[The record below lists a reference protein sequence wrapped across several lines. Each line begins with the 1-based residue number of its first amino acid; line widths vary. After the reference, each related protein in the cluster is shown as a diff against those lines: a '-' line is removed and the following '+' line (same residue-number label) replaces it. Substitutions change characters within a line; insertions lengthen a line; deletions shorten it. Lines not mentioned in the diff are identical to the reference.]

1 MADGKLVSMADAG
14 PLIVATVRL
23 TGGAYFLPRL
33 PAALP
38 GDQGP

>member
-14 PLIVATVRL
+14 SLIVATVGL
-23 TGGAYFLPRL
+23 TGVG
-33 PAALP
+33 PAAALT